1 MIVTPSNLNIVDSED
16 VQNEV
21 SLSLNTTNNIIL
33 DYTTKNN
40 LKAYLAFV
48 GMAWDFALDT
58 FITWRV
64 TRNDGAVIY
73 NLRDSRVQIAAPD
86 EPQNELAP
94 YIELP
99 QGCRILLLAD
109 LGAASTPG
117 NVSGRFKVYYTPLN
131 QNEGGS

>member
-16 VQNEV
+16 VQDEV
-21 SLSLNTTNNIIL
+21 SVVASTNNNIVL

-40 LKAYLAFV
+40 LKAYLTFV

-64 TRNDGAVIY
+64 VRNDGATIY
-73 NLRDSRVQIAAPD
+73 NLRDSQVQIAAPD
-86 EPQNELAP
+86 QPQNELSP

-99 QGCRILLLAD
+99 QTCRIMLLMD
-109 LGAASTPG
+109 VGASPSNG
-117 NVSGRFKVYYTPLN
+117 NVSGRFKVVYTPLN
-131 QNEGGS
+131 D